1 MKKTEN
7 NNSKKKYLFFGIGII
22 ITIALIVILAICL
35 KDKSIAKIKLD
46 VRKDD
51 IYQWE
56 CEIKDK
62 KIVKLDK
69 KEKVGEDSNKG
80 DMITEVYTFKALK
93 PGKTTI
99 TFTFVNINNK
109 SYLNVKNYKVVVD
122 KKNHITIEEKS

>member
-35 KDKSIAKIKLD
+35 KDKSTAKIKLD